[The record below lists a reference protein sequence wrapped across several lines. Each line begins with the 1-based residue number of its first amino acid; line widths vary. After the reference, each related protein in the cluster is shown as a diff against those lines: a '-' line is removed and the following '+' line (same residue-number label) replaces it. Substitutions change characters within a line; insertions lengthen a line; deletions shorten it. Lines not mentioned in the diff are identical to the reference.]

1 MLKNTPF
8 YISDYYRY
16 EKEFLDIST
25 HICIDDQQLNV
36 YSLVLADLIINIF
49 SNIEGISKE
58 LYAYITDIFLSA
70 EESAEEKEKLE
81 QYEQKNPSAA
91 FYIALDYL
99 DKIWFLSAKEL
110 IISSD
115 SIYISKY
122 NRILTPFKDFN
133 NKNKDN
139 KDSVSSCFNAYS
151 AIKHNRIKDINLA
164 TVKNALTSLGILFI
178 LCTYAKYL
186 PENENEAE
194 DKLEIKKMLTAPNA
208 PVIYNRQFTLNE
220 SSQLFTTKPYV
231 AIFKNFKKLSKLRT
245 NDLLDANNITKS
257 LFVIRTNYDFL
268 YRTIQGYLFL
278 LSKDEKDPTKTEQF
292 NSRYSDLLD
301 YHNFVQFYKSSTD
314 IDLLSALEE
323 NKFNIV
329 LNIFCARPNSKKNLG
344 YSHISNVYPYAILSD
359 ISIEERRLVSSG
371 SEFFE
376 LFEEW
381 EKLRKSIVKNGI

>member
-58 LYAYITDIFLSA
+58 LYAYITDIFL
-70 EESAEEKEKLE
+70 SAEEKEKLE

-329 LNIFCARPNSKKNLG
+329 LNIFCARPNSEKNLG

-359 ISIEERRLVSSG
+359 ISIEEISVKKSG

>member
-70 EESAEEKEKLE
+70 EEKEKLE

-122 NRILTPFKDFN
+122 NRILTPFKDFNNKN

-329 LNIFCARPNSKKNLG
+329 LNIFCARPNSEKNLG

>member
-58 LYAYITDIFLSA
+58 LYAYITDILLSA
-70 EESAEEKEKLE
+70 EEKEKEKEKLE

-133 NKNKDN
+133 NKN

-292 NSRYSDLLD
+292 NSRYSDFLD

-329 LNIFCARPNSKKNLG
+329 LNIFCARPNSEKNLG